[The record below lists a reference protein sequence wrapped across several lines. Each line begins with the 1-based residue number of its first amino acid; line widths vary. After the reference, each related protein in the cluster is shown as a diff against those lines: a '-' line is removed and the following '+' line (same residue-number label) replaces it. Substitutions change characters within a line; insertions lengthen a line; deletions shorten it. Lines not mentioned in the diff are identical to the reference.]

1 MFSILPGRG
10 LKLPMNRT
18 IYFIIGAVILL
29 GAGASWVI
37 QKANSSYD
45 IPILKPV
52 PVFSFINQDGDPFTE
67 KDLNDK
73 ITILDF
79 IFTSCPGPC
88 PIMTQ
93 NMTGLYQ
100 DFDQVEEVQ
109 FVSITV
115 DPDVDTQEI
124 LKQYAKIS
132 GVKDDR
138 WQFITSSIEAIK
150 DLKKNGFMLYA
161 EELPRGHAIKFVLI
175 DQNGQIRKYFDGT
188 EEASMAVLRKD
199 ITNLV
204 KEFKS

>member
-1 MFSILPGRG
+1 
-10 LKLPMNRT
+10 MNRT
-18 IYFIIGAVILL
+18 IYFIMGAVILL

-52 PVFSFINQDGDPFTE
+52 PEFSFINQDGDPFTE
-67 KDLNDK
+67 KDLNNK

-79 IFTSCPGPC
+79 IFTSCAGPC
-88 PIMTQ
+88 PIMTH
-93 NMTGLYQ
+93 NMTGLYRS
-100 DFDQVEEVQ
+100 FSQVEEVQ

-115 DPDVDTQEI
+115 DPDVDTQDI
-124 LKQYAKIS
+124 LKQYAKIN
-132 GVKDDR
+132 GVNDGR
-138 WQFITSSIEAIK
+138 WQFITSNIEAIK

-188 EEASMAVLRKD
+188 EDASMAVLMKD

>member
-1 MFSILPGRG
+1 
-10 LKLPMNRT
+10 MNRT
-18 IYFIIGAVILL
+18 IYFIMGAVILL

-52 PVFSFINQDGDPFTE
+52 PEFSFINQDGDPFTE
-67 KDLNDK
+67 KDLNNK

-79 IFTSCPGPC
+79 IFTSCAGPC
-88 PIMTQ
+88 PIMTH
-93 NMTGLYQ
+93 NMTGLYRS
-100 DFDQVEEVQ
+100 FSQVEEVQ

-115 DPDVDTQEI
+115 DPDVDTQDI
-124 LKQYAKIS
+124 LKQYAKIN
-132 GVKDDR
+132 GVNDGR
-138 WQFITSSIEAIK
+138 WQFITSNIEAIK

>member
-1 MFSILPGRG
+1 
-10 LKLPMNRT
+10 MNRM
-18 IYFIIGAVILL
+18 IYFIMGAVILL

-52 PVFSFINQDGDPFTE
+52 PEFSFINQDGDPFTE

-79 IFTSCPGPC
+79 IFTSCAGPC
-88 PIMTQ
+88 PIMTH
-93 NMTGLYQ
+93 NMTGLYRS
-100 DFDQVEEVQ
+100 FSQVEEVQ

-115 DPDVDTQEI
+115 DPDVDTQDI
-124 LKQYAKIS
+124 LKQYAKIN
-132 GVKDDR
+132 GVNDDR
-138 WQFITSSIEAIK
+138 WQFITSNIEAIK

-188 EEASMAVLRKD
+188 EDASMAVLMKD

>member
-1 MFSILPGRG
+1 
-10 LKLPMNRT
+10 MNRT
-18 IYFIIGAVILL
+18 IYFIMGAVVLL

-37 QKANSSYD
+37 QKANSSYE

-52 PVFSFINQDGDPFTE
+52 PVFSFINQDGVPFTE
-67 KDLNDK
+67 KDLNEK
-73 ITILDF
+73 ITVLNF

-100 DFDQVEEVQ
+100 DFEQVEGVQ

-115 DPDVDTQEI
+115 DPDVDTQGI
-124 LKQYAKIS
+124 LKQYAKIN

-138 WQFITSSIEAIK
+138 WQFLTSSIEAIK

-188 EEASMAVLRKD
+188 EEACMAVLKKD

>member
-1 MFSILPGRG
+1 
-10 LKLPMNRT
+10 MNRT
-18 IYFIIGAVILL
+18 IYFIMVTVILL

-52 PVFSFINQDGDPFTE
+52 PEFSFINQDGDPFTE

-79 IFTSCPGPC
+79 IFTSCAGPC
-88 PIMTQ
+88 PIMTH
-93 NMTGLYQ
+93 NMTGLYRS
-100 DFDQVEEVQ
+100 FSQVEEVQ

-115 DPDVDTQEI
+115 DPDVDTQDI
-124 LKQYAKIS
+124 LKQYAKIN
-132 GVKDDR
+132 GVNDDR
-138 WQFITSSIEAIK
+138 WQFITSNIEAIK

-188 EEASMAVLRKD
+188 EEASMAVLMKD
-199 ITNLV
+199 ITILV

>member
-1 MFSILPGRG
+1 
-10 LKLPMNRT
+10 MNRT
-18 IYFIIGAVILL
+18 IYFIVGAVILL

-45 IPILKPV
+45 NPILKPV
-52 PVFSFINQDGDPFTE
+52 PEFSFINQDGDPFTE

-73 ITILDF
+73 ITVLDF
-79 IFTSCPGPC
+79 IFTSCAGPC
-88 PIMTQ
+88 PIMTD

-100 DFDQVEEVQ
+100 NFSQVEEVQ

-115 DPDVDTQEI
+115 DPDVDTQDI
-124 LKQYAKIS
+124 LKQYAKIN
-132 GVKDDR
+132 GVNDAR
-138 WQFITSSIEAIK
+138 WQFITSNIEAIK

-204 KEFKS
+204 KKFKS

>member
-1 MFSILPGRG
+1 
-10 LKLPMNRT
+10 MNRT
-18 IYFIIGAVILL
+18 IYFIMGAVILL

-52 PVFSFINQDGDPFTE
+52 PEFSFINQDGDPFTE

-79 IFTSCPGPC
+79 IFTSCAGPC
-88 PIMTQ
+88 PIMTH
-93 NMTGLYQ
+93 NMTGLYRS
-100 DFDQVEEVQ
+100 FSQVEEVQ

-115 DPDVDTQEI
+115 DPDVDTQDI
-124 LKQYAKIS
+124 LKQYAKIN
-132 GVKDDR
+132 GVNDDR
-138 WQFITSSIEAIK
+138 WQFITSNIEAIK

-188 EEASMAVLRKD
+188 EEASMAVLMKD
-199 ITNLV
+199 ITILV

>member
-1 MFSILPGRG
+1 
-10 LKLPMNRT
+10 MNRM
-18 IYFIIGAVILL
+18 IYFIMGAVILL

-73 ITILDF
+73 ITVLDF

-100 DFDQVEEVQ
+100 DFEQVEGVQ

-115 DPDVDTQEI
+115 DPDVDTQGI
-124 LKQYAKIS
+124 LKQYAKIN

>member
-1 MFSILPGRG
+1 
-10 LKLPMNRT
+10 MNRT
-18 IYFIIGAVILL
+18 IYFIMGAVVLL

-37 QKANSSYD
+37 QKANSSYE

-52 PVFSFINQDGDPFTE
+52 PVFSFINQDGVPFTE

-73 ITILDF
+73 ITVLDF

-100 DFDQVEEVQ
+100 DFEQVKGVQ

-115 DPDVDTQEI
+115 DPDVDTQGI
-124 LKQYAKIS
+124 LKQYAKIN

>member
-1 MFSILPGRG
+1 
-10 LKLPMNRT
+10 MNRM
-18 IYFIIGAVILL
+18 IYFIMGAVILL

-37 QKANSSYD
+37 QKADSSHD

-52 PVFSFINQDGDPFTE
+52 PEFSFINQDGDPFTE

-73 ITILDF
+73 ITVLDF
-79 IFTSCPGPC
+79 IFTSCAGPC
-88 PIMTQ
+88 PIMTH
-93 NMTGLYQ
+93 NMTVLYQ
-100 DFDQVEEVQ
+100 SFNQVEEVQ

-115 DPDVDTQEI
+115 DPDVDTQDI
-124 LKQYAKIS
+124 LKQYAKIN
-132 GVKDDR
+132 GVNDGR
-138 WQFITSSIEAIK
+138 WQFITSNIEAIK

-188 EEASMAVLRKD
+188 EDASMAVLMKD

>member
-1 MFSILPGRG
+1 
-10 LKLPMNRT
+10 MNRT
-18 IYFIIGAVILL
+18 IYFIMGAVILL

-52 PVFSFINQDGDPFTE
+52 PEFSFINQDGDPFTE

-79 IFTSCPGPC
+79 IFTSCAGPC
-88 PIMTQ
+88 PIMTH

-100 DFDQVEEVQ
+100 SFNQVEEVQ

-115 DPDVDTQEI
+115 DPDVDTQDI
-124 LKQYAKIS
+124 LKQYAKIN
-132 GVKDDR
+132 GVNDGR
-138 WQFITSSIEAIK
+138 WQFITSNIEAIK

-188 EEASMAVLRKD
+188 EEASMAVLMKD

>member
-1 MFSILPGRG
+1 
-10 LKLPMNRT
+10 MNRT
-18 IYFIIGAVILL
+18 IYFIMGAVILL

-52 PVFSFINQDGDPFTE
+52 PEFSFINQDGDPFTE

-79 IFTSCPGPC
+79 IFTSCAGPC
-88 PIMTQ
+88 PIMTH

-100 DFDQVEEVQ
+100 SFNQVEEVQ

-115 DPDVDTQEI
+115 DPDVDTQDI
-124 LKQYAKIS
+124 LKQYAKIN
-132 GVKDDR
+132 GVNDDR
-138 WQFITSSIEAIK
+138 WQFITSNIEAIK

-188 EEASMAVLRKD
+188 EEASMAVLMKD
-199 ITNLV
+199 ITILV

>member
-1 MFSILPGRG
+1 
-10 LKLPMNRT
+10 MNRT
-18 IYFIIGAVILL
+18 IYFIMGAVILL

-52 PVFSFINQDGDPFTE
+52 PEFSFINQDGDPFTE

-73 ITILDF
+73 ITVLDF
-79 IFTSCPGPC
+79 IFTSCAGPC
-88 PIMTQ
+88 PIMTH
-93 NMTGLYQ
+93 NMTGLYRS
-100 DFDQVEEVQ
+100 FSQVEEVQ

-115 DPDVDTQEI
+115 DPDVDTQDI
-124 LKQYAKIS
+124 LKQYAKIN
-132 GVKDDR
+132 GVNDDR
-138 WQFITSSIEAIK
+138 WQFITSNIEAIK

-188 EEASMAVLRKD
+188 EEASMAVLMKD

>member
-1 MFSILPGRG
+1 
-10 LKLPMNRT
+10 MNRM
-18 IYFIIGAVILL
+18 IYFIMGAVILL

-37 QKANSSYD
+37 QKANSSYE

-79 IFTSCPGPC
+79 IFTSCAGPC
-88 PIMTQ
+88 PIMTH
-93 NMTGLYQ
+93 NMTGLYRS
-100 DFDQVEEVQ
+100 FSQVEEVQ

-115 DPDVDTQEI
+115 DPDVDTQDI
-124 LKQYAKIS
+124 LKQYAKIN
-132 GVKDDR
+132 GVNDGR
-138 WQFITSSIEAIK
+138 WQFITSNIEAIK

-188 EEASMAVLRKD
+188 EDASMAVLMKD

>member
-1 MFSILPGRG
+1 
-10 LKLPMNRT
+10 MNRT
-18 IYFIIGAVILL
+18 IYFIMGAVILL

-52 PVFSFINQDGDPFTE
+52 PEFSFINQDGDPFTE
-67 KDLNDK
+67 KDLNNK

-79 IFTSCPGPC
+79 IFTSCAGPC
-88 PIMTQ
+88 PIMTH
-93 NMTGLYQ
+93 NMTGLYRS
-100 DFDQVEEVQ
+100 FSQVEEVQ

-115 DPDVDTQEI
+115 DPDVDTQDI
-124 LKQYAKIS
+124 LKQYAKIN
-132 GVKDDR
+132 GVNDGR
-138 WQFITSSIEAIK
+138 WQFITSNIEAIK

-188 EEASMAVLRKD
+188 EEASMAVLMKD
-199 ITNLV
+199 ITILV

>member
-1 MFSILPGRG
+1 MGV
-10 LKLPMNRT
+10 
-18 IYFIIGAVILL
+18 VILL

-37 QKANSSYD
+37 QKADSSYD

-52 PVFSFINQDGDPFTE
+52 PEFSFINQDGDPFTE

-73 ITILDF
+73 ITVLDF
-79 IFTSCPGPC
+79 IFTSCAGPC
-88 PIMTQ
+88 PIMTH
-93 NMTGLYQ
+93 NMTGLYRS
-100 DFDQVEEVQ
+100 FSQVEEVQ

-115 DPDVDTQEI
+115 DPDVDTQDI
-124 LKQYAKIS
+124 LKQYAKIN
-132 GVKDDR
+132 GVNDDR
-138 WQFITSSIEAIK
+138 WQFITSNIEAIK

-175 DQNGQIRKYFDGT
+175 DQNGHIRKYFDGT
-188 EEASMAVLRKD
+188 EEASMAVLMKD

>member
-1 MFSILPGRG
+1 
-10 LKLPMNRT
+10 MNRT
-18 IYFIIGAVILL
+18 IYFIMGAVILL

-52 PVFSFINQDGDPFTE
+52 PEFSFINQDGDPFTE
-67 KDLNDK
+67 KDLNNK

-79 IFTSCPGPC
+79 IFTSCAGPC
-88 PIMTQ
+88 PIMTH
-93 NMTGLYQ
+93 NMTGLYRS
-100 DFDQVEEVQ
+100 FSQVEEVQ

-115 DPDVDTQEI
+115 DPDVDTQDI
-124 LKQYAKIS
+124 LKQYAKIN
-132 GVKDDR
+132 GVNDDR
-138 WQFITSSIEAIK
+138 WQFITSNIEAIK

-188 EEASMAVLRKD
+188 EEASMAVLMKD
-199 ITNLV
+199 ITILV

>member
-1 MFSILPGRG
+1 M
-10 LKLPMNRT
+10 PMNRT
-18 IYFIIGAVILL
+18 IYFIMGVVILL

-52 PVFSFINQDGDPFTE
+52 PEFSFINQDGDPFTE

-79 IFTSCPGPC
+79 IFTSCAGPC
-88 PIMTQ
+88 PIMTH
-93 NMTGLYQ
+93 NMTGLYRS
-100 DFDQVEEVQ
+100 FSQVEEVQ

-115 DPDVDTQEI
+115 DPDVDTQDI
-124 LKQYAKIS
+124 LKQYAKIN
-132 GVKDDR
+132 GVNDDR
-138 WQFITSSIEAIK
+138 WQFITSNIEAIK

-188 EEASMAVLRKD
+188 EDASMAVLMKD

>member
-1 MFSILPGRG
+1 
-10 LKLPMNRT
+10 MNRT
-18 IYFIIGAVILL
+18 IYFIMGAVVLL

-52 PVFSFINQDGDPFTE
+52 PEFSFINQDGDPFTE
-67 KDLNDK
+67 KDLNNK

-79 IFTSCPGPC
+79 IFTSCAGPC
-88 PIMTQ
+88 PIMTH
-93 NMTGLYQ
+93 NMTGLYRS
-100 DFDQVEEVQ
+100 FSQVEEVQ

-115 DPDVDTQEI
+115 DPDVDTQDI
-124 LKQYAKIS
+124 LKQYAKIN
-132 GVKDDR
+132 GVNDDR
-138 WQFITSSIEAIK
+138 WQFITSNIEAIK

>member
-1 MFSILPGRG
+1 
-10 LKLPMNRT
+10 MNRT
-18 IYFIIGAVILL
+18 IYFIMGAVILL

-52 PVFSFINQDGDPFTE
+52 PEFSFINQDGDPFTE
-67 KDLNDK
+67 KDLNNK

-79 IFTSCPGPC
+79 IFTSCAGPC
-88 PIMTQ
+88 PIMTH
-93 NMTGLYQ
+93 NMTGLYRS
-100 DFDQVEEVQ
+100 FSQVKEVQ

-115 DPDVDTQEI
+115 DPDVDTQDI
-124 LKQYAKIS
+124 LKQYAKIN
-132 GVKDDR
+132 GVNDGR
-138 WQFITSSIEAIK
+138 WQFITSNIEAIK

-188 EEASMAVLRKD
+188 EEASMAVLMKD
-199 ITNLV
+199 ITILV

>member
-1 MFSILPGRG
+1 
-10 LKLPMNRT
+10 MNRT
-18 IYFIIGAVILL
+18 IYFIMGAVVLL

-37 QKANSSYD
+37 QKANSSYE

-52 PVFSFINQDGDPFTE
+52 PVFSFINQDGVPFTE
-67 KDLNDK
+67 KDLNEK
-73 ITILDF
+73 ITVLNF

-100 DFDQVEEVQ
+100 DFEQVEGVQ

-115 DPDVDTQEI
+115 DPDVDTQGI
-124 LKQYAKIS
+124 LKQYAKIN

-138 WQFITSSIEAIK
+138 WQFLTSSIEAIK

>member
-1 MFSILPGRG
+1 
-10 LKLPMNRT
+10 MNRT
-18 IYFIIGAVILL
+18 IYFIMGTVILL
-29 GAGASWVI
+29 GVGASWVI

-52 PVFSFINQDGDPFTE
+52 PEFSFINQDGDPFTE

-73 ITILDF
+73 ITVLDF
-79 IFTSCPGPC
+79 IFTSCAGPC
-88 PIMTQ
+88 PIMTH
-93 NMTGLYQ
+93 NITGLYRS
-100 DFDQVEEVQ
+100 FSQVEEVQ

-115 DPDVDTQEI
+115 DPDVDTQDI
-124 LKQYAKIS
+124 LKQYAKIN
-132 GVKDDR
+132 GVNDGR
-138 WQFITSSIEAIK
+138 WQFITSNIEAIK

-188 EEASMAVLRKD
+188 EDASMAVLMKD

>member
-1 MFSILPGRG
+1 
-10 LKLPMNRT
+10 MNRT
-18 IYFIIGAVILL
+18 IYFIMGAVILL

-52 PVFSFINQDGDPFTE
+52 PEFSFINQDGDPFTE

-79 IFTSCPGPC
+79 IFTSCAGPC
-88 PIMTQ
+88 PIMTH
-93 NMTGLYQ
+93 NMTGLYRS
-100 DFDQVEEVQ
+100 FSQVEEVQ

-115 DPDVDTQEI
+115 DPDVDTQDI
-124 LKQYAKIS
+124 LKQYAKIN
-132 GVKDDR
+132 GVNDGR
-138 WQFITSSIEAIK
+138 WQFITSNIEAIK

-188 EEASMAVLRKD
+188 EEASMAVLMKD
-199 ITNLV
+199 ITILV

>member
-1 MFSILPGRG
+1 
-10 LKLPMNRT
+10 MNRT
-18 IYFIIGAVILL
+18 IYFIMGAVILL

-52 PVFSFINQDGDPFTE
+52 PEFSFINQDGDPFTE
-67 KDLNDK
+67 KDLNNK

-79 IFTSCPGPC
+79 IFTSCAGPC
-88 PIMTQ
+88 PIMTH
-93 NMTGLYQ
+93 NMTGLYRS
-100 DFDQVEEVQ
+100 FSQVEEVQ

-115 DPDVDTQEI
+115 DPDVDTQDI
-124 LKQYAKIS
+124 LKQYAKIN
-132 GVKDDR
+132 GVNDGR
-138 WQFITSSIEAIK
+138 WQFITSNIEAIK

-188 EEASMAVLRKD
+188 EEASMAVLMKD

>member
-1 MFSILPGRG
+1 M
-10 LKLPMNRT
+10 
-18 IYFIIGAVILL
+18 IYFIMGAVILL

-73 ITILDF
+73 ITVLDF

-88 PIMTQ
+88 PIMTH
-93 NMTGLYQ
+93 NMTGLYRS
-100 DFDQVEEVQ
+100 FSQVAEVQ

-115 DPDVDTQEI
+115 DPDVDTQDI
-124 LKQYAKIS
+124 LKQYAKIN
-132 GVKDDR
+132 GVNDDR
-138 WQFITSSIEAIK
+138 WQFITSNIEAIK

>member
-1 MFSILPGRG
+1 M
-10 LKLPMNRT
+10 
-18 IYFIIGAVILL
+18 IYFIMGAVILL

-37 QKANSSYD
+37 QKANSSYE

-67 KDLNDK
+67 KDLYDK
-73 ITILDF
+73 ITVLDF

-124 LKQYAKIS
+124 LKQYAKIN

>member
-1 MFSILPGRG
+1 MTRMIS
-10 LKLPMNRT
+10 
-18 IYFIIGAVILL
+18 FIMGDVIHL
-29 GAGASWVI
+29 GAGARWVI

-52 PVFSFINQDGDPFTE
+52 PEFSFMNQDGDPFTE

-79 IFTSCPGPC
+79 IFTSCAGPC
-88 PIMTQ
+88 PIMTH
-93 NMTGLYQ
+93 NMTGLYRS
-100 DFDQVEEVQ
+100 FSQVEEVQ

-115 DPDVDTQEI
+115 DPDVDTQDI
-124 LKQYAKIS
+124 LKQYAKIN
-132 GVKDDR
+132 GVNDGR
-138 WQFITSSIEAIK
+138 WQFITSNIEAIK

-188 EEASMAVLRKD
+188 EDASMAVLMKD

>member
-1 MFSILPGRG
+1 M
-10 LKLPMNRT
+10 
-18 IYFIIGAVILL
+18 IYFIMGAVILL

-52 PVFSFINQDGDPFTE
+52 PEFSFINQDGDPFTE

-73 ITILDF
+73 ITVLDF
-79 IFTSCPGPC
+79 IFTSCAGPC
-88 PIMTQ
+88 PIMTH
-93 NMTGLYQ
+93 NMTGLYRS
-100 DFDQVEEVQ
+100 FSQVEEVQ

-115 DPDVDTQEI
+115 DPDVDTQDI
-124 LKQYAKIS
+124 LKQYAKIN
-132 GVKDDR
+132 GVNDGR
-138 WQFITSSIEAIK
+138 WQFITSNIEAIK

-188 EEASMAVLRKD
+188 EDASMAVLMKD